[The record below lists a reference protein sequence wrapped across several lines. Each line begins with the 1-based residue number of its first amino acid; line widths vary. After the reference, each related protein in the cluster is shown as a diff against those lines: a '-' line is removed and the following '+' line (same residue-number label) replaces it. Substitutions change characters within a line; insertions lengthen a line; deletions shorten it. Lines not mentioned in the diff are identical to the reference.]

1 MATILKLQIK
11 MIAAYVLY
19 RENLFHLEAC
29 GMKLQK
35 ERNLGIKL
43 RKKQDKIVR
52 KIPMFLQMNCYGD
65 F

>member
-1 MATILKLQIK
+1 

-19 RENLFHLEAC
+19 REYLFHLEVC

-35 ERNLGIKL
+35 ERNLEIKL

-52 KIPMFLQMNCYGD
+52 KIPMSCK
-65 F
+65 